1 MTFYDWN
8 AACPAHTRHSG
19 RTPHLNNPPSV
30 KEAFYLRADAR
41 YASLG
46 PSLCCA
52 IIVFQ
57 AHIASQS
64 RLTAWSIV
72 LICPGAPDS

>member
-1 MTFYDWN
+1 MT
-8 AACPAHTRHSG
+8 G
-19 RTPHLNNPPSV
+19 TPLAPHIRGIPVERLTNNPPSV

-46 PSLCCA
+46 PSVCCA